1 MDVSRD
7 PRLLMAGKALDMLTD
22 SITSWRMPWRIDR
35 NRLAGELKKSRKALY
50 TMRYSYTPPTTLAK
64 TEEATIIEE
73 TARSIAGEILE
84 TPPGATLTP
93 AQKLAHA
100 TNRWALNILGG
111 LKYRLLLGD
120 EPHPEYSVDIVG
132 VEVTRVEE
140 LAPGLKAT
148 RATTGRITLT
158 IVTNIQEIK
167 PGEERA
173 EAILMAASTAT
184 IIVNNQLTQ
193 QVFLN
198 IIATHLRINEVYD
211 ALVLKT
217 PLFRYLYS
225 ERP

>member
-35 NRLAGELKKSRKALY
+35 NRLAGELKKARKALY

-84 TPPGATLTP
+84 TPPGTTLTP

-148 RATTGRITLT
+148 RATTGRTTLT

-167 PGEERA
+167 PGEVRA
-173 EAILMAASTAT
+173 AAILPPRQFHNTISEAMYASPRIEDKYLGKRVPTRLLSPDLRGT
-184 IIVNNQLTQ
+184 IMTI
-193 QVFLN
+193 
-198 IIATHLRINEVYD
+198 
-211 ALVLKT
+211 LKQ
-217 PLFRYLYS
+217 
-225 ERP
+225 